1 MTMMKRILIILCGFA
16 LTACTVEEEDL
27 QGWMA
32 AQERGMTGGIQPL
45 PEIKPFPEVSYTAA
59 GEPDPFALTRIE
71 PEQQAAV
78 TGGPDLT
85 RPREPLEAYPL
96 ESLSMVGVLIQDD
109 KIEGIVSV
117 AGLLHQVRV
126 GNYMG
131 QDYGVVTDIQET
143 AISLRELV
151 QNIEGDWVER
161 ASQLLLREQ

>member
-1 MTMMKRILIILCGFA
+1 MMMKRLLIVLCGFA

-27 QGWMA
+27 RGWMA

-45 PEIKPFPEVSYTAA
+45 PEIRPFPIVFYTAA
-59 GEPDPFALTRIE
+59 GEPDPFALSRIE
-71 PEQQAAV
+71 PEQQAMV
-78 TGGPDLT
+78 SGGPDLT

-96 ESLSMVGVLIQDD
+96 ESLSMVGVLMQDD
-109 KIEGIVSV
+109 RTEGIISV

-131 QDYGVVTDIQET
+131 QDFGVVTDIQESGIT
-143 AISLRELV
+143 LRELV